1 MQPRMCVGACGHSKR
16 GLHRQSA
23 VRKAD
28 RDDPGM
34 AGELILVVDD
44 DPDIVEVLRCLLHDA
59 GYEVATADDGAALP
73 LAHKRLPHLILLDI
87 LMPGMDGVEM
97 SRRLRADPATAHIP
111 IIALSATPQ
120 WLPALPVNDR
130 LTKPFKLGHLLAK
143 VRYWVRASSG
153 QRIHWRDARERSY
166 AFDRTTGRVVASCIQ
181 GIGIRWWVVL
191 RDSTVTHGP
200 FDTPEQA
207 RSQAEKYLLA

>member
-1 MQPRMCVGACGHSKR
+1 MHHRMCVGSTRTIQH
-16 GLHRQSA
+16 GLTRQSD
-23 VRKAD
+23 VSKAD
-28 RDDPGM
+28 LDDPGM

-44 DPDIVEVLRCLLHDA
+44 DPDIVEVLRCLLHEA

-73 LAHKRLPHLILLDI
+73 LAHERQPRVILLDI

-111 IIALSATPQ
+111 IIAMSATPQ

-130 LTKPFKLGHLLAK
+130 LTKPFKLGLLLAK
-143 VRYWVRASSG
+143 VRYWVRTTSG
-153 QRIHWRDARERSY
+153 RRIHWRDARERSY
-166 AFDRTTGRVVASCIQ
+166 AFDRTTGRVVASCIH
-181 GIGIRWWVVL
+181 GVGTRWWVVL

-200 FDTPEQA
+200 FDTREQA
-207 RSQAEKYLLA
+207 RSQAETYLLA

>member
-1 MQPRMCVGACGHSKR
+1 
-16 GLHRQSA
+16 
-23 VRKAD
+23 
-28 RDDPGM
+28 M

-44 DPDIVEVLRCLLHDA
+44 DPDIVEMLRCLLHDA

-73 LAHKRLPHLILLDI
+73 LAHGRQPRVILLDI
-87 LMPGMDGVEM
+87 LMPDIDGVEM

-143 VRYWVRASSG
+143 VRYWARVSSG
-153 QRIHWRDARERSY
+153 RRIHWRDARERSY
-166 AFDRTTGRVVASCIQ
+166 AFDPTNRRVVASCIH
-181 GIGIRWWVVL
+181 GVSSRWWVVL
-191 RDSTVTHGP
+191 RDSAVTHGP
-200 FDTPEQA
+200 FDTLEQA
-207 RSQAEKYLLA
+207 RSEAEKYLLA

>member
-1 MQPRMCVGACGHSKR
+1 MKGAGNTSQPQGSARKSTISAHMPRIPHDCRMWIDQPARPWTQHRLCVGAARRSKR

-28 RDDPGM
+28 RDDPVM

-73 LAHKRLPHLILLDI
+73 LARARQPRAILLDI
-87 LMPGMDGVEM
+87 LMPSMDGVEI

-111 IIALSATPQ
+111 IIAMSATPQ

-130 LTKPFKLGHLLAK
+130 LTKPFKL
-143 VRYWVRASSG
+143 
-153 QRIHWRDARERSY
+153 
-166 AFDRTTGRVVASCIQ
+166 
-181 GIGIRWWVVL
+181 
-191 RDSTVTHGP
+191 
-200 FDTPEQA
+200 
-207 RSQAEKYLLA
+207 

>member
-1 MQPRMCVGACGHSKR
+1 
-16 GLHRQSA
+16 
-23 VRKAD
+23 
-28 RDDPGM
+28 M

-59 GYEVATADDGAALP
+59 GYEVVTADDGAALP
-73 LAHKRLPHLILLDI
+73 LARERQPRVILLDI

-97 SRRLRADPATAHIP
+97 SRCLRADPATAHIP

-153 QRIHWRDARERSY
+153 RRLHWRDAGERSY
-166 AFDRTTGRVVASCIQ
+166 AFDRTTGRVVVSCIH
-181 GIGIRWWVVL
+181 GVGTRWWVVL

-200 FDTPEQA
+200 FDTREQA
-207 RSQAEKYLLA
+207 RNEAEKYLLA